1 MSSHIRIY
9 VDFVEPNDKT
19 DLFIIKEG
27 TTTFRDIENQFLEI
41 PEFNGKQIYG
51 IYNDARLSDFPK
63 QKLSTPPRSLE
74 SPLDTSILIIT
85 DLGAL
90 NKNAVTM
97 YNFYNKGELGFKY
110 AQRNSDNFTFS
121 TKFPFIKKTKYK
133 KSPNIKVTDEP
144 SAPSY
149 NQSFASSDDQS
160 APSFYRPSAPSFA
173 SSDDPFDRSFAPSF
187 DRSFAPSF
195 ASSDRSSSPTSSDTI
210 TKEEIEI
217 IKKVTSNDFDLFQVC
232 LSNMVDYEKNCLSDH
247 PELVQ
252 KLQDKIFGTD
262 LQEII
267 YKCESIEGVIDI
279 LNKQKKGG
287 RRKSQKKPRRKSFR
301 QKKRRSTHHK
311 KYVSRR

>member
-9 VDFVEPNDKT
+9 VDFGESNDKT
-19 DLFIIKEG
+19 HLFKIEEG

-51 IYNDARLSDFPK
+51 IYNDARPRDFEN
-63 QKLSTPPRSLE
+63 QDLSTPPQRLE
-74 SPLDTSILIIT
+74 SRLDKSILIIT

-97 YNFYNKGELGFKY
+97 YNMYNKGELGFEY
-110 AQRNSDNFTFS
+110 AQRSSKEKEKVRSRMPPFY
-121 TKFPFIKKTKYK
+121 KFKFKYK
-133 KSPNIKVTDEP
+133 YAKSPNIDESFHEP
-144 SAPSY
+144 SAPP
-149 NQSFASSDDQS
+149 
-160 APSFYRPSAPSFA
+160 APPSFA
-173 SSDDPFDRSFAPSF
+173 SF
-187 DRSFAPSF
+187 DRSFAPSSF
-195 ASSDRSSSPTSSDTI
+195 DRPSASTSSDI
-210 TKEEIEI
+210 TKAEIET
-217 IKKVTSNDFDLFQVC
+217 IKTATSNDFIMFQVC
-232 LSNMVDYEKNCLSDH
+232 LSNIVNYDYDEENCLSDH
-247 PELVQ
+247 PKLVR

-262 LQEII
+262 LERII
-267 YKCESIEGVIDI
+267 NEEGSIEGVIDI